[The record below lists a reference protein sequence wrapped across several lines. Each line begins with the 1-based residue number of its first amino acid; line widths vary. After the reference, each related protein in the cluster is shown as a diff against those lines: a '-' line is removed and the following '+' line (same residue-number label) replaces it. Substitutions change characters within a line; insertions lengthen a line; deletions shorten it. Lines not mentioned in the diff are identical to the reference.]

1 MLTELAQLDLGIRLA
16 FLIGLSVFTIL
27 YTARGLQNGMGLF
40 LITTMWPS
48 SQVWLFSGVAMLPI
62 ITLDR
67 IVWLTLLVVFILQWR
82 QGKLDKLPPD
92 FIEYCM
98 FALVV
103 IILLNMYVHKTYTT
117 ENAISQTLGAGR
129 PQFYAVLGGFVYPFL
144 GYFIM
149 RRGVRTK
156 AQANAFLTGVGLIS
170 IYLGVIGLGEAW
182 HQDWLVFPKYILDPK
197 VGIHWGYVRGPFLNA
212 SWDGLAMVMGLP
224 ILLWLFFGSRDVRR
238 WFWSLGIAVIG
249 VTLAYVFQ
257 RAVWIGAAAALGIA
271 MLAWPKRR
279 LILLGLVILV
289 AAVGGLALP
298 KTLEERIQARWGDVE
313 NIEYRLRVG
322 ESTWTMIADNLATG
336 VGFYRLQTELVNAGL
351 ASHYSSHNTPLTLW
365 AELGLLGFIPYLLI
379 FILLLVKSGKAYWQ
393 FSWARIRIGGLWG
406 ITAAYVILLLA
417 VEMRLTIYSNV
428 LFFTLWGLMLEM
440 IQRESV
446 VRPQQDAAYRRVV
459 RFV

>member
-1 MLTELAQLDLGIRLA
+1 LGIRLA
-16 FLIGLSVFTIL
+16 LLIVLSLFTFR
-27 YTARGLQNGMGLF
+27 YTSRGLHNGMWLF
-40 LITTMWPS
+40 LITAMWPS
-48 SQVWLFSGVAMLPI
+48 DQVWLFPGVGMLPVM
-62 ITLDR
+62 TLDR
-67 IVWLTLLVVFILQWR
+67 IVWLLVLLVFIVKWR

-92 FIEYCM
+92 LIEYCM
-98 FALVV
+98 CALVV
-103 IILLNMYVHKTYTT
+103 VILLNMYVHKTYVID
-117 ENAISQTLGAGR
+117 NALSQTSGSGR
-129 PQFYAVLGGFVYPFL
+129 PQFYAVLGGFVYPFA

-156 AQANAFLTGVGLIS
+156 AQANSFLTGVGLIT

-224 ILLWLFFGSRDVRR
+224 ILLWLCFGRRDVGR
-238 WFWSLGIAVIG
+238 WFWLLGSAVIG

-257 RAVWIGAAAALGIA
+257 RAVWIGAAAALAIA
-271 MLAWPKRR
+271 VLAWPKRR

-298 KTLEERIQARWGDVE
+298 KTLEERIQARWRDVE

-322 ESTWTMIADNLATG
+322 ESTWAMLDDHLATG
-336 VGFYRLQTELVNAGL
+336 VGFYRLQSELVNAGL
-351 ASHYSSHNTPLTLW
+351 DPHYSSHNTPLTLW
-365 AELGLLGFIPYLLI
+365 AELGLLGFLPYLLI
-379 FILLLVKSGKAYWQ
+379 FILLLIKSLRAYWQ
-393 FSWARIRIGGLWG
+393 FSWARMRVGGLWG

-428 LFFTLWGLMLEM
+428 LFFALWGLMLGM

-446 VRPQQDAAYRRVV
+446 AQPLQDVVYQRVV
-459 RFV
+459 RFI